1 MESNIINTEALAS
14 MSSVA
19 QWAIYAV
26 GTVVLVTS
34 TLFVAHV
41 LVTAKEEGKGAT
53 I

>member
-1 MESNIINTEALAS
+1 MESNLINEEALAS
-14 MSSVA
+14 LASVA

-26 GTVVLVTS
+26 GTVVLVAS
-34 TLFVAHV
+34 TLFAAHV